1 MVILVWHGICL
12 KIVWSHVKICLL
24 LFIWHFNFFSYHL
37 SNMCTMQVPPTETI
51 PQIKKEKHSTQAK
64 NRAKRKPPKGMF
76 LSQEDVEAVSA
87 NATAA
92 TTVLRQLDLELV
104 SIKRQVPCTPSWR
117 RVPCPAACSRCSLA
131 SQISEG
137 CSVSKELDRGS

>member
-1 MVILVWHGICL
+1 
-12 KIVWSHVKICLL
+12 
-24 LFIWHFNFFSYHL
+24 
-37 SNMCTMQVPPTETI
+37 MQVPPTETV

-92 TTVLRQLDLELV
+92 ATVLRQLDMELV
-104 SIKRQVPCTPSWR
+104 SVKRQVP
-117 RVPCPAACSRCSLA
+117 VSLVLGKGRT
-131 SQISEG
+131 STLELVLFFTHMDVLFPQISRAFCFWTEG
-137 CSVSKELDRGS
+137 RSYRPTDFS

>member
-1 MVILVWHGICL
+1 M
-12 KIVWSHVKICLL
+12 HV
-24 LFIWHFNFFSYHL
+24 
-37 SNMCTMQVPPTETI
+37 TPTETI

-117 RVPCPAACSRCSLA
+117 RAPCTAAMLSLLTRFT
-131 SQISEG
+131 S
-137 CSVSKELDRGS
+137 LRGVFCF

>member
-1 MVILVWHGICL
+1 
-12 KIVWSHVKICLL
+12 
-24 LFIWHFNFFSYHL
+24 
-37 SNMCTMQVPPTETI
+37 MQVPPTEAV

-92 TTVLRQLDLELV
+92 TTVLRQLDMELV
-104 SIKRQVPCTPSWR
+104 SIKRQVPTAHPGKANLSLGG
-117 RVPCPAACSRCSLA
+117 VFVVCP
-131 SQISEG
+131 QISQG
-137 CSVSKELDRGS
+137 RFVSKQMDRRS

>member
-1 MVILVWHGICL
+1 MMQLVFALDHLGSCEGICCYCSFGIL
-12 KIVWSHVKICLL
+12 IFSCLIYQNVYIV
-24 LFIWHFNFFSYHL
+24 
-37 SNMCTMQVPPTETI
+37 QVPPAETV

-92 TTVLRQLDLELV
+92 TTVLRQLDMELV
-104 SIKRQVPCTPSWR
+104 SIKRQVPTPLGD
-117 RVPCPAACSRCSLA
+117 SRPVLQRCFIFHRQDVLFP
-131 SQISEG
+131 QISNG
-137 CSVSKELDRGS
+137 HFPP

>member
-1 MVILVWHGICL
+1 MYLI
-12 KIVWSHVKICLL
+12 
-24 LFIWHFNFFSYHL
+24 
-37 SNMCTMQVPPTETI
+37 QVPPSETV

-92 TTVLRQLDLELV
+92 ATVLRQLDMELV
-104 SIKRQVPCTPSWR
+104 SIKRQVLCPFLGESSHPGRVFIVCQRWSRPEVPSYGFSGINIEWGYKNLHR
-117 RVPCPAACSRCSLA
+117 IPSCPSFITSLPILMFVLNILWILFR
-131 SQISEG
+131 SW
-137 CSVSKELDRGS
+137 